1 MRSLIKFSLNNKFA
15 LWIMTIIVLLA
26 GIFSGTQ
33 MKMETL
39 PDITIPIVN
48 VTTVYPG
55 AAPEEV
61 MENVT
66 KQIEQHTRN
75 LEGVKL
81 VTSTSMENAS
91 SVVIEYDFSTDME
104 KAKAAVSEALSGLK
118 FPDGVEQPDI
128 TRISLN
134 AFPVLSLSAAN
145 KDLSLEQ
152 LTKLVESEVLPSI
165 EGVEGVSSVQ
175 ISGQHVKS
183 AELTFKQDKLQQYG
197 LSEDLVKGI
206 IQGSAVSAPLGLFT
220 FGNEENTVVV
230 DGNVWSEDD
239 LKNIAIPLVPAGAGA
254 GAGAPAGGN
263 GAAGQ
268 SPNNNAS
275 AANGIVKIHL
285 PTVKLSE
292 IADLKVVGKASSI
305 SRTNGE
311 DAIGISVVKA
321 ADANT
326 VDVVN
331 NVKDQVKKLMDDNKG
346 LNIVTALDQG
356 KPIEQSVNTMLSK
369 AFIGA
374 AFAIVIIL
382 IFLRDIRSTVIAVV
396 SIPLSI
402 FIALLILNQMDVT
415 LNIMTLGAMTV
426 AIGRVIDDSI
436 VVIENV
442 YRRMSLSSEKLTG
455 KQLILESTREMF
467 VPILASTIVTIAVFL
482 PMGFVSGAIGQIFM
496 PFALTI
502 VFSLL
507 ASLLVAI
514 TVVPMLAHMM
524 FRKGLKN
531 AKHHEDK
538 PGRLAGQYRRVLRWT
553 LDHKLITSL
562 LAVVLLVG
570 SCMLT
575 PLIGF
580 SFLPSEG
587 EKTMMITYN
596 PAPGE
601 TLDQVKAMATK
612 AEKELVGRKDVEL
625 MQYTVGGGNPF
636 SPGAA
641 KQGLVYLTYNE
652 DTKNFEDEKTAVVD
666 MLKGLGGQGEWKQQ
680 DFTGG
685 GIGGSGLSLI
695 VYGPDMETLQTVVK
709 DVADKWRANKE
720 LTNVDTSLSETY
732 KQYRLVADQSKL
744 SQYGLTAGQVAMAL
758 APVRQQPQLTTIEKD
773 GEKLSVYVHVDA
785 KEYGS
790 ISDLENKQL
799 ISPAG
804 FPVSLKDVVKV
815 EEGTSP
821 NTITRRDDKV
831 YAEVT
836 ADAKS
841 ADLSK
846 VSTNIQSELDAMKLP
861 TGVTTEM
868 GGATEDMNEAF
879 SQLILA
885 MLAAVAIVYLVL
897 VITFG
902 GALTPFTILFS
913 LPFTVIGA
921 FVGLYIAGETISVTA
936 LIGMLMLIGIVVTNA
951 IVLIDRVIQKQREG
965 LAVREALLEAAGTRL
980 RPILMTAIATIG
992 ALLPLALGFESGGLI
1007 SKGLGI
1013 TVIGGLTSSTL
1024 LTLIFVPMV
1033 YELINRKRKFKD
1045 ASAE

>member
-39 PDITIPIVN
+39 PDITIPIVSVN
-48 VTTVYPG
+48 TVYPG

-75 LEGVKL
+75 LEGVKM
-81 VTSTSMENAS
+81 VTSTSMENVS
-91 SVVIEYDFSTDME
+91 SVVIEYDFSMDME
-104 KAKAAVSEALSGLK
+104 KAKASVSEALSGLK

-152 LTKLVESEVLPSI
+152 LTKLVESEVVPSI

-175 ISGQHVKS
+175 ITGQHVKS

-197 LSEDLVKGI
+197 LTEDLVKGI

-220 FGNEENTVVV
+220 FGNEENTIVV
-230 DGNVWSEDD
+230 DGNVWTEED
-239 LKNIAIPLVPAGAGA
+239 LKNIQIPVVPAGAGA
-254 GAGAPAGGN
+254 GAAAGGN
-263 GAAGQ
+263 AAPGQ
-268 SPNNNAS
+268 STNVAPATNA
-275 AANGIVKIHL
+275 ATKIEL

-292 IADLKVVGKASSI
+292 IADLNVVGKASSI

-331 NVKDQVKKLMDDNKG
+331 NVKDQIKKLMDDNKG
-346 LNIVTALDQG
+346 LSIVTALDQG

-369 AFIGA
+369 AFVGA

-538 PGRLAGQYRRVLRWT
+538 PGRLAGQYRRLLRWT

-562 LAVVLLVG
+562 LAIVLLVG

-601 TLDQVKAMATK
+601 TLEQVKDMATK

-625 MQYTVGGGNPF
+625 MQYTVGGSGNPF
-636 SPGAA
+636 SPGAS
-641 KQGLVYLTYNE
+641 KQGLVYLTYDE
-652 DTKNFEDEKTAVVD
+652 KTKNFEDEKTAVVD
-666 MLKGLGGQGEWKQQ
+666 LLKGLGGQGEWKQQ
-680 DFTGG
+680 DFSGG

-709 DVADKWRANKE
+709 DIADKWRTNKD

-732 KQYRLVADQSKL
+732 KQYRLVADQAKL

-773 GEKLSVYVHVDA
+773 SEKLSVYVHVDE
-785 KEYGS
+785 KTYSS
-790 ISDLENKQL
+790 ISDLENEKL
-799 ISPAG
+799 MSPAG
-804 FPVSLKDVVKV
+804 FPVTLKDVVKV

-836 ADAKS
+836 ADAKA

-846 VSTNIQSELDAMKLP
+846 VSTNIQKELDTMKLP
-861 TGVTTEM
+861 AGVTTEM
-868 GGATEDMNEAF
+868 GGATQDMNEAF

-965 LAVREALLEAAGTRL
+965 LAVRDALLEAAGTRL

-1045 ASAE
+1045 ATAE

>member
-1 MRSLIKFSLNNKFA
+1 MTVLKSIIRFSLNNKFA
-15 LWIMTIIVLLA
+15 LWIMTIIVLFA
-26 GIFSGTQ
+26 GMYSSMQ

-39 PDITIPIVN
+39 PDITIPIVS

-55 AAPEEV
+55 AAPESV
-61 MENVT
+61 MNDVT
-66 KQIEQHTRN
+66 KPIEQQVRN
-75 LEGVKL
+75 LEGVEN

-91 SVVIEYDFSTDME
+91 SIVIQYGFDKNME
-104 KAKAAVSEALSGLK
+104 KAKAEITEALSGLK
-118 FPDGVEQPDI
+118 LPDGVNAPDI
-128 TRISLN
+128 SRISLN
-134 AFPVLSLSAAN
+134 AFPVMSLSVAN
-145 KDLSLEQ
+145 KDLSLEE
-152 LTKLVESEVLPSI
+152 LTKLVETEVVPAI
-165 EGVEGVSSVQ
+165 QGTEGVASVQ

-183 AELTFKQDKLQQYG
+183 AELTFKADKMQQYG
-197 LSEDLVKGI
+197 LTEDTVKGI
-206 IQGSAVSAPLGLFT
+206 IKGSSLSVPLGLFT
-220 FGNEENTVVV
+220 FGSEENTVVV
-230 DGNVWSEDD
+230 DGNVWTEDD
-239 LKNIAIPLVPAGAGA
+239 LNNLQIPVTPAGAGGA
-254 GAGAPAGGN
+254 AGTGAGT

-268 SPNNNAS
+268 EAPQAG
-275 AANGIVKIHL
+275 AAIQL

-292 IADLKVVGKASSI
+292 VADLTVIGKASSI
-305 SRTNGE
+305 SRTNGQ
-311 DAIGISVVKA
+311 DAIGISVVKG

-331 NVKDQVKKLMDDNKG
+331 SVKDEVKSLSEDNKG
-346 LNIVTALDQG
+346 LEILTVYDQG
-356 KPIEQSVNTMLSK
+356 EPIEKSVNTMLSK

-374 AFAIVIIL
+374 AFAVVIIL
-382 IFLRDIRSTVIAVV
+382 IFLRDIRSTIIAVV

-402 FIALLILNQMDVT
+402 FIALLILNQLDIT

-436 VVIENV
+436 VVIENM
-442 YRRMSLSSEKLTG
+442 YRRMSLTTEKLTG
-455 KQLILESTREMF
+455 KELMLESTREMF
-467 VPILASTIVTIAVFL
+467 IPILASTIVTIAVFL
-482 PMGFVSGAIGQIFM
+482 PMGFVSGAVGQIFM

-538 PGRLAGQYRRVLRWT
+538 PGRLAGAYRRTLRWT

-562 LAVVLLVG
+562 IAVVLLVG
-570 SCMLT
+570 SLLLT

-601 TLDQVKAMATK
+601 TLEQVTDLASK
-612 AEKELVGRKDVEL
+612 AETELLSRNNVEM
-625 MQYTVGGGNPF
+625 MQYTIGSGNPLN
-636 SPGAA
+636 PGAS
-641 KQGLVYLTYNE
+641 KQGLIYLNYNE
-652 DTKNFEDEKTAVVD
+652 KTPKFEDEKTAVID
-666 MLKGLGGQGEWKQQ
+666 MLTGLGGKGEWKQQ

-685 GIGGSGLSLI
+685 GLGGSGMSLT
-695 VYGPDMETLQTVVK
+695 VYGPDMDTLQTVVGQI
-709 DVADKWRANKE
+709 ADNWKKNDK
-720 LTNVDTSLSETY
+720 LTNVDTSLAKTY
-732 KQYRLVADQSKL
+732 KQYKLVADQAKL

-758 APVRQQPQLTTIEKD
+758 SPVRAQEQLTTITKD
-773 GEKLSVYVHVDA
+773 GEKLNVTVHVEE
-785 KEYGS
+785 KSYNS
-790 ISDLENKQL
+790 ISDLENEQL
-799 ISPAG
+799 MSPLG
-804 FPVSLKDVVKV
+804 FAVALKDVVKV
-815 EEGTSP
+815 EEGQSP
-821 NTITRRDDKV
+821 NTITRKDDKV

-836 ADAKS
+836 ADAKT
-841 ADLSK
+841 ADISK
-846 VSTNIQSELDAMKLP
+846 VSSDVQKEIDAMDLP
-861 TGVTTEM
+861 AGVSTEM
-868 GGATEDMNEAF
+868 GGATQDMNEAF
-879 SQLILA
+879 TQLILA
-885 MLAAVAIVYLVL
+885 MVAAIAIVYLVL

-902 GALTPFTILFS
+902 GARTPFAILFS

-921 FVGLYIAGETISVTA
+921 LVGLLIAGETISVTA

-951 IVLIDRVIQKQREG
+951 IVLVDRVIHKEAEG
-965 LAVREALLEAAGTRL
+965 LSVREALLEAAGTRL

-1033 YELINRKRKFKD
+1033 YELLNRKRKFKVR
-1045 ASAE
+1045 SAD